1 MGLRW
6 GRSHAPALV
15 TAFHPRIN
23 DWETEFVKM
32 RRSHSLGD
40 ENPKFD
46 SRTAL
51 GRHTLT
57 SLTSLWPTTRD
68 QQTPKAER
76 EESNLRKLRD
86 RCFEAVNRGRDM
98 VQGAEY
104 ARGSDLGRLAQRLQ
118 LPHFWDQYP
127 STGQAGPA
135 TFCHWIY
142 SVQQL
147 NTFQ

>member
-6 GRSHAPALV
+6 GQSHAPPWSLPFIPGLMTGKPSLLKCA
-15 TAFHPRIN
+15 AA
-23 DWETEFVKM
+23 
-32 RRSHSLGD
+32 HSLGD

-57 SLTSLWPTTRD
+57 SLTPLWPTTRD
-68 QQTPKAER
+68 QQTSKAER